1 MSLLPIEDDNLFC
14 CVVKG
19 WVSKLRA
26 LGIER
31 WGGSIKPLK
40 LLVITSLVPKLHYS
54 RSPIFRALKTFKTNI
69 DQRVLEK
76 QQFEACGIV

>member
-1 MSLLPIEDDNLFC
+1 M
-14 CVVKG
+14 
-19 WVSKLRA
+19 
-26 LGIER
+26 
-31 WGGSIKPLK
+31 GGSIKPLK